1 MRRGVATRLH
11 RKSGSPSRRTTRC
24 KTVEVFPAVKSDDV
38 KMLPYVHRSHI
49 ASKCAAASFAPVPP
63 PLRFCTVR
71 CGVNPQRHEGHPPV
85 SAIQHC
91 NRSSSP
97 CRPSSDSTRCKVLR
111 SRRVGVAQHGVV
123 TCKNGLL

>member
-63 PLRFCTVR
+63 PSVTDF
-71 CGVNPQRHEGHPPV
+71 H
-85 SAIQHC
+85 
-91 NRSSSP
+91 
-97 CRPSSDSTRCKVLR
+97 PSSLPHTPPLSALSTAC
-111 SRRVGVAQHGVV
+111 GGWD
-123 TCKNGLL
+123 C